1 MLESSSPPIVIYR
14 RRTIKTFLTTPLL
27 HLVQVSKSPL
37 AKRAFIFNKASVN
50 TREYKILV

>member
-14 RRTIKTFLTTPLL
+14 GTIKTFLTTPLL